1 MKKIF
6 TCVFYVII
14 AVMML
19 AEVGC
24 CITSRRIVNNEDI
37 RVLTSGYYRVYTNG
51 QVRAGIIQG
60 TTYLEAQYRKCSYT
74 GGPFANSDIYP
85 ATRNVLNHA
94 SLMSYS
100 SAASGAYM
108 ENLINIPCYPI
119 ILIQIPIQFCIDTVL
134 IPWDLFNTPKVPE
147 GYQFWRGSN

>member
-1 MKKIF
+1 MKEFLKILFYSF
-6 TCVFYVII
+6 TLLMTVVT
-14 AVMML
+14 
-19 AEVGC
+19 VGC
-24 CITSRRIVNNEDI
+24 CIDSRRLVDNKEIN
-37 RVLTSGYYRVYTNG
+37 VLTSGYYRVYTNG
-51 QVRAGIIQG
+51 QVRAGYIQG
-60 TTYLEAQYRKCSYT
+60 TSYPVCQYRKCSYT

-108 ENLINIPCYPI
+108 ENLINLPCYPI